1 MSDSATPWIVVPQ
14 APLSM
19 GFSRQEYW
27 SGLPFPS
34 PGDLPNPG
42 LNLCLPHFRQILYC
56 LRHQGSSFLDW
67 SCLVLSVVRLAIF
80 CHTEWRILHSMKK
93 QKKPNN
99 TDMHECI
106 WSTHTHTHTL
116 SPFFFGLLSVSG
128 LYSLPEA
135 QLYSFLWFYK
145 TPVSLNKS
153 FFYLNHLGFCHMQ
166 PRSIMRYILSPQFI
180 FLLWYSTFG
189 S

>member
-1 MSDSATPWIVVPQ
+1 MDCSPPGSSVHGILQ
-14 APLSM
+14 ARILEWVAIP
-19 GFSRQEYW
+19 FSRGSSQPRIEPV
-27 SGLPFPS
+27 SPTFQADSLLFEAPGKLILGLVMFS
-34 PGDLPNPG
+34 LVS
-42 LNLCLPHFRQILYC
+42 CQVSHILPHRMQNSPQ
-56 LRHQGSSFLDW
+56 HEKAEKD
-67 SCLVLSVVRLAIF
+67 
-80 CHTEWRILHSMKK
+80 K
-93 QKKPNN
+93 QHRYAW
-99 TDMHECI
+99 MYMVH
-106 WSTHTHTHTL
+106 THTHTHPQ
-116 SPFFFGLLSVSG
+116 PFFFGLLSVSG